1 MAWSASAHPR
11 AAAGSPAGGQFSA
24 ASSSSSSAPKRKAA
38 PKGAPKPKG
47 ATRIRNKKG
56 TAKTVTVKKGDT
68 LSAIARRNHESL
80 AKLKK
85 DNPGLFTKAHRG
97 GNLIFPG
104 NKVKIGTAKKTRNKK
119 SKTVTAKLTAS
130 KSRTAK
136 KTPRKASA
144 RIKSG
149 K

>member
-11 AAAGSPAGGQFSA
+11 APKGGPAGGQFAA

-38 PKGAPKPKG
+38 PKGAAKPKG
-47 ATRIRNKKG
+47 ATKIRNKKG
-56 TAKTVTVKKGDT
+56 SAKTVTVKKGDT

-80 AKLKK
+80 AQLKK

-104 NKVKIGTAKKTRNKK
+104 NKVKISTAKKTRSKKSSK
-119 SKTVTAKLTAS
+119 SKTVTATKTARRS
-130 KSRTAK
+130 STAR
-136 KTPRKASA
+136 KTASA
-144 RIKSG
+144 RIKKG
-149 K
+149 